1 MNMEASAIVNLVTYH
16 RDGHVGFITLNRP
29 EKRNAMSVAL
39 WNALDEAVGM
49 AEADPEARVGTTAG
63 LRKILLRRFGPK
75 P

>member
-1 MNMEASAIVNLVTYH
+1 MNMEASAIVDLVTYH

-39 WNALDEAVGM
+39 WNALDQAVGM
-49 AEADPEARVGTTAG
+49 AGDDPEARVVPAAG
-63 LRKILLRRFGPK
+63 LRKIFLRGFGPK